1 MNENIFYLD
10 LLLKI
15 DQSKMQ
21 NYDKKIL
28 VIGLSHVI
36 QNADINDQLYLI
48 VTFLITIL
56 GCKEIKD

>member
-36 QNADINDQLYLI
+36 
-48 VTFLITIL
+48 
-56 GCKEIKD
+56 